1 MAKWYTEDGSKNDVV
16 LSTRI
21 RLARNLKGIPFPNK
35 MSEDDAKKVIDTV
48 EKALDEMNYVFTK
61 IDLSSMSEAEKQK
74 YVEERYISPDFASSK
89 LPCAAYIS
97 EDENV
102 SIMVNEEDHIRIQ
115 CIYAGYEDKKAY
127 ELIEK
132 VDGYLAEKLE
142 YAVHE
147 KYGYLTSCLTN
158 VGTGM
163 RVSYM
168 LRLPAMAS
176 SGVLD
181 NIFQTI
187 GKLGVTVRGIYGE
200 GSKSL
205 GHIYQLSNQTTL
217 GRREDEIVSQ
227 LGDVLSSV
235 ISKERELRDAIF
247 QKSGTALED
256 KIMRSYAILSSARIM
271 PSQEMLQRLS
281 DVSLGISLGLIV
293 SIDSKDI
300 NNIMIIAS
308 PAHISADYETTEAAQ
323 RDVIRA
329 RIIREAFQRR

>member
-1 MAKWYTEDGSKNDVV
+1 MAKWYTEDGAKSDVV

-21 RLARNLKGIPFPNK
+21 RLARNLKGISFPGK
-35 MSEDDAKKVIDTV
+35 MTEEDAKKVIGIV
-48 EKALDEMNYVFTK
+48 ENALDEMNYVFTK
-61 IDLSSMSEAEKQK
+61 IDLSSMSDAEKQK
-74 YVEERYISPDFASSK
+74 LVEERYISPAFAASK

-97 EDENV
+97 DDENV

-115 CIYAGYEDKKAY
+115 CIYPGFEDKKAY
-127 ELIEK
+127 DLIEK

-168 LRLPAMAS
+168 LRLPAIVTSGAS
-176 SGVLD
+176 ESV
-181 NIFQTI
+181 FQTI
-187 GKLGVTVRGIYGE
+187 GKMGVTVRGIYGE

-205 GHIYQLSNQTTL
+205 GHIFQLSNQTTL

-227 LGDVLSSV
+227 ITEVLSSV
-235 ISKERELRDAIF
+235 IAKERELRDALY
-247 QKSGTALED
+247 QKNGTVLED

-271 PSQEMLQRLS
+271 QSQEMLQRLS
-281 DVSLGISLGLIV
+281 DVSLGISLGLIDTV
-293 SIDSKDI
+293 DAKDL
-300 NNIMIIAS
+300 NNIMITAS
-308 PAHISADYETTEAAQ
+308 PAHISATYETSDAAQ